1 MEPTSSYSSTNK
13 QETIVLLH
21 GLWMYKLGLYP
32 MAKRLRSYGYHVICF
47 GYPSV
52 RKYPKEIVET
62 LHQKVIH
69 LENETIHFVG
79 HSLGGLLI
87 QHFFETYPDQ
97 KPGRVIAL
105 GSPFASSKAAHRVYT
120 LPLGR
125 HILGK
130 CAGEKLLLEP
140 RAPWHFKQELG
151 VISGTRSADLGKII
165 AQLSLPNDG
174 TVTVEETKQ
183 EGMTEHCLLEINHNG
198 LLFSPLVVPFID
210 RFLQTG
216 RFKEQ

>member
-1 MEPTSSYSSTNK
+1 MEPTTSYFSTNK

-21 GLWMYKLGLYP
+21 GLWMYKFGLYP
-32 MAKRLRSYGYHVICF
+32 MAKRLRGYGYHVVCF

-52 RKYPKEIVET
+52 RRHPKEISDS
-62 LHQKVIH
+62 LHQQIAQ

-87 QHFFETYPDQ
+87 QHFFETYPNQ
-97 KPGRVIAL
+97 RSGRVVAL
-105 GSPFASSKAAHRVYT
+105 GSPFGSSKAAHKVYS

-125 HILGK
+125 YILGK
-130 CAGEKLLLEP
+130 STEEKLLLEP
-140 RAPWHFKQELG
+140 RSPWHFKQELG

-165 AQLSLPNDG
+165 THLPLPNDG
-174 TVTVEETKQ
+174 TITVEETKQ
-183 EGMTEHCLLEINHNG
+183 EGMTDHCLLEINHNG

-210 RFLQTG
+210 RFLQMG
-216 RFKEQ
+216 HFQDK